1 MKNSRLSSLITLI
14 TIFFFWGFVAASNA
28 ILTPLFKDIFHLTQ
42 TQAQFVEWAFYISY
56 FAGSLIYFL
65 IAFLWKDL
73 LNHIG
78 YKKGLITGLLI
89 SAVGAI
95 SFIPAANLNSYPLLL
110 TSLFIVGLGFTLQQI
125 VANPY
130 VIALGDP
137 STGSHRLN
145 LAGGINSF
153 GTTIGPVLLSYALF
167 GQMSSAPQHAT
178 IDAIKMPSII
188 LCCMF
193 LLSAFVLTVSKLPP
207 ITREE
212 HTEKSLGALKYPQ
225 LTLGMLAIFFYVGVE
240 VTISSNLGNLLK
252 LPEIKGISTDQIS
265 PFVSLYWGSL
275 MIGRWRG
282 SVTVFNM
289 KGVKKIIWMIL
300 VPCIAFGVICGV
312 NYLRHSDISEYK
324 YYIPYILLAI
334 VAFFIGQ
341 EKPAK
346 TLITF
351 SCIAAALMV
360 LGLVTNGDLAL
371 FSFISGGLF
380 CSVMWPCIFSLAIA
394 GLGKYTNQGSSL
406 LIMMILG
413 GGIIP
418 LIQGKLTDGIDIF
431 GKHVQLGA
439 HHSYIVP
446 VFCFAYLAFY
456 GWRVRAIFKTQGMDA
471 DAIVLE

>member
-1 MKNSRLSSLITLI
+1 MKNSRISSLITLI
-14 TIFFFWGFVAASNA
+14 TVFFFWGFVAASNA
-28 ILTPLFKDIFHLTQ
+28 ILTPLFKDIFQLTQ
-42 TQAQFVEWAFYISY
+42 TQAQLVEWAFYISY

-65 IAFLWKDL
+65 ITFLWKDP

-78 YKKGLITGLLI
+78 YKKGLIIGLLI

-95 SFIPAANLNSYPLLL
+95 CFIPAANLNSYPLLL

-167 GQMSSAPQHAT
+167 GQMKSTPQHAT

-193 LLSAFVLTVSKLPP
+193 LLSAFVLTVAKLPP

-225 LTLGMLAIFFYVGVE
+225 LTLGMLAIFFYVGAE
-240 VTISSNLGNLLK
+240 VTISSNMGAFLK
-252 LPEIKGISTDQIS
+252 LPEIKNLDASQIS
-265 PFVSLYWGSL
+265 PYVSLYWGSL

-282 SVTVFNM
+282 SLTIFNFSKRLRFIMMTV
-289 KGVKKIIWMIL
+289 IPL
-300 VPCIAFGVICGV
+300 IAFGVICAV
-312 NYLRHSDISEYK
+312 NHLRGGDISDYK
-324 YYIPYILLAI
+324 YYVPYIFLAI
-334 VAFFIGQ
+334 IFFFIGQ
-341 EKPAK
+341 EKPAR
-346 TLITF
+346 TLMLF
-351 SCIAAALMV
+351 GCIAAIFL
-360 LGLVTNGDLAL
+360 LVGIFTTGNIAV
-371 FSFISGGLF
+371 FSFISAGLY
-380 CSVMWPCIFSLAIA
+380 CSVMWPCIFTLAIA

-406 LIMMILG
+406 LVMMILG
-413 GGIIP
+413 GGLIP
-418 LIQGKLTDGIDIF
+418 LLQGRLSDGATVFGIDMS
-431 GKHVQLGA
+431 LGA
-439 HHSYIVP
+439 HHAYIVP

-456 GWRVRAIFKTQGMDA
+456 GWKVRSVFKAQGMDA
-471 DAIVLE
+471 DAVVLE